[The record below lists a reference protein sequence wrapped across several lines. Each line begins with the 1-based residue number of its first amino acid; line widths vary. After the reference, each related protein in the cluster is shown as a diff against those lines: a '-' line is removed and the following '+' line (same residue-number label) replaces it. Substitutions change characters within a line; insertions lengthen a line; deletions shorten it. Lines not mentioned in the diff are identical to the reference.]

1 MFLPD
6 RYVKGECPVCHTAD
20 QYGDS
25 CENCGSTYT
34 PDKLINPVSTISGT
48 PPVLRESEHY
58 FFKLGD
64 FTDVLR
70 AVVRGR
76 RRAPARS
83 ARQTRRV
90 VRSGPAGLG
99 HLARRALLRLRDS
112 RCAREIFLRVVR
124 CPHRLSR
131 QLQGVV
137 RQARAELRRISAR
150 RQQDRAVSLH
160 RQGHQLLPQ
169 PVLAGGAARLG
180 LPQADRGVRARLS
193 HHQRHQDV
201 EVARHVHHRAQ
212 LPRTSAAGAAALLL
226 RQQARSRA
234 STTSTC
240 RWKTSSRA

>member
-1 MFLPD
+1 MIKAQAEGITPEELITRMATEHRADYEGFLIGHDHFHSTHSPENKAITAELYGKLKNAGHITTRSVRQAYDEKAGMFLPD

-34 PDKLINPVSTISGT
+34 PDKLINPISTISGT

-70 AVVRGR
+70 AVARGR

-90 VRSGPAGLG
+90 VRGGPAGLG
-99 HLARRALLRLRDS
+99 HLARRALLRLRDPG
-112 RCAREIFLRVVR
+112 RARQIFLRVVR
-124 CPHRLSR
+124 RADRLPR

-137 RQARAELRRISAR
+137 RQARA
-150 RQQDRAVSLH
+150 
-160 RQGHQLLPQ
+160 
-169 PVLAGGAARLG
+169 
-180 LPQADRGVRARLS
+180 
-193 HHQRHQDV
+193 
-201 EVARHVHHRAQ
+201 
-212 LPRTSAAGAAALLL
+212 RT
-226 RQQARSRA
+226 
-234 STTSTC
+234 TTNT
-240 RWKTSSRA
+240 